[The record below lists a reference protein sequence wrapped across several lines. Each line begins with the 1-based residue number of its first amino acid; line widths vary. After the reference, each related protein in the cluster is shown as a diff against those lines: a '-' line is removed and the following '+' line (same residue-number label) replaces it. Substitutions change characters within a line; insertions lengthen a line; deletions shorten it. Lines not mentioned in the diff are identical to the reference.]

1 VEESPIAALFAAVLA
16 TAVYL
21 PAVGTLLRA
30 TGQKHALPIFAG
42 IAVLLFGA
50 VLAMACRTVSFW
62 HFVAFFGAGV
72 SLVVFLY
79 GAVLKSLSLDILIEL
94 SRAEAGRLSLDEITQ
109 NAVQPAYNSR
119 AQLLVDWGAAERD
132 AAGNFSVS
140 PQGRRTAGRINT
152 ARHFL
157 RLKSPGL
164 YSS

>member
-1 VEESPIAALFAAVLA
+1 VEEPRIAALFAALLA

-21 PAVGTLLRA
+21 PAVGTLLRV
-30 TGQKHALPIFAG
+30 TGQKYALGIFSG
-42 IAVLLFGA
+42 IAIVLFGA
-50 VLAMACRTVSFW
+50 VLAMAGSAVSFW

-94 SRAEAGRLSLDEITQ
+94 SRAEAGRLSLDEIAQ
-109 NAVQPAYNSR
+109 NVVRPAYNSR

-132 AAGNFSVS
+132 AAGNFVVS
-140 PQGRRTAGRINT
+140 SQGRRTAGRINA
-152 ARHFL
+152 ARGFL
-157 RLKSPGL
+157 RLKSLGL